1 MEGMDSIVRKLDGQ
15 LAKLN
20 PVDETEQLNKLKER
34 LKELGVEGIDDA
46 KDIDTLRKAIQQL
59 DDKAFARVERSL
71 KDMNAGL
78 NAMGAEALQVGKEID
93 ASTEAI
99 ERQNEALRNQEAFE
113 SRIKQFL
120 GMTGAVELLRRS
132 MVSAFNTIKELD
144 AAMAEM
150 AVVTDTDISGYWD
163 QLPEYANRA
172 NQLGLSIKDVY
183 QADTLF
189 YQQGLKTN
197 EVVELST

>member
-1 MEGMDSIVRKLDGQ
+1 MALHDAEVQKLRDSVEAATKEMEEMDSAVRKLDGQ

-20 PVDETEQLNKLKER
+20 PVNETEQLNKLKER

-46 KDIDTLRKAIQQL
+46 KDISTLRKAIQQL
-59 DDKAFARVERSL
+59 DDKALAKVEQSL
-71 KDMNAGL
+71 KDMNNGL
-78 NAMGAEALQVGKEID
+78 STMGAQALQVGKEID
-93 ASTEAI
+93 TSTEAI

-113 SRIKQFL
+113 NRIKQFL

-144 AAMAEM
+144 AAMTEM

-163 QLPEYANRA
+163 
-172 NQLGLSIKDVY
+172 
-183 QADTLF
+183 
-189 YQQGLKTN
+189 
-197 EVVELST
+197 